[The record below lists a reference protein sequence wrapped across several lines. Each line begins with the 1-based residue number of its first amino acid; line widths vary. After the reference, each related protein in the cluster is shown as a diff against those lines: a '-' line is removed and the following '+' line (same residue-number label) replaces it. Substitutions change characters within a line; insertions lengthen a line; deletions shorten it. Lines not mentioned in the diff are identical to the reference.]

1 MTASSTRCSP
11 GRAEPPEWRRGRAVT
26 LLRALVFALC
36 TLLAS
41 PALADT
47 IDVVSANLESA
58 DDNYALNAK
67 FDFEL
72 SPRLEEAINKGLPLY
87 FLVEFELTRPRWY
100 WLDEKTAVQTQT
112 IRISYHALTRQ
123 YRISTGNL
131 HQSFATLGEAV
142 SILKNV
148 RNWVVLEKA
157 QVQRGQKYQAG
168 VRMRLDLTQL
178 PKPFQVNALTNREW
192 TLASD
197 WYRFDFAFAEPDKAE
212 REAKPEV
219 KPDSKTEQP
228 GK

>member
-1 MTASSTRCSP
+1 MRCSP
-11 GRAEPPEWRRGRAVT
+11 GRTEHPRRARAAM
-26 LLRALVFALC
+26 LLRSLLFALC
-36 TLLAS
+36 ALFAAA
-41 PALADT
+41 PGAALADT
-47 IDVVSANLESA
+47 IDVVSANLESV

-87 FLVEFELTRPRWY
+87 FLIEFELTRPRWY

-148 RNWVVLEKA
+148 RNWTVLEKA

-197 WYRFDFAFAEPDKAE
+197 WYRFDFAFAEPEHDSKAE
-212 REAKPEV
+212 RDAKPEV
-219 KPDSKTEQP
+219 KTDVKPERESK
-228 GK
+228 

>member
-1 MTASSTRCSP
+1 M
-11 GRAEPPEWRRGRAVT
+11 
-26 LLRALVFALC
+26 LMRALLLALC
-36 TLLAS
+36 ALLAAA
-41 PALADT
+41 PGVALADT
-47 IDVVSANLESA
+47 IEIVSANLESV

-100 WLDEKTAVQTQT
+100 WLDEKTAIQTQT

-131 HQSFATLGEAV
+131 HQGFATLGEAISV
-142 SILKNV
+142 LKNV
-148 RNWVVLEKA
+148 RNWAVLEKA
-157 QVQRGQKYQAG
+157 QVQRGQKYQAR

-192 TLASD
+192 TLASE
-197 WYRFDFAFAEPDKAE
+197 WYRFDFAFAEPERDSKAE
-212 REAKPEV
+212 RDAKSDAKSDV
-219 KPDSKTEQP
+219 KLEHDSK
-228 GK
+228 